1 MLNQFVGQEMP
12 ELQKKKEQIVQQNAQ
27 AAKALKRVEDD
38 ILIGLT
44 KNENIADILEDD
56 ELIHILD
63 DATAT
68 SEDIKIRQEES
79 KVTEAEIDKTR
90 EMYRPVAYRASVLF
104 FTIIDLSAIDPM
116 YQYSLQWFAGL
127 FGSSIDN
134 SPKSKTNNAAER
146 IQFLNSY
153 FTLALYENVC
163 RSLFEKHKL
172 LFSLIL
178 CVKIL
183 FGDNRMDA
191 DEWRFFLAGATGQI
205 DVVPNPTDWLGDLEW
220 GETYKQL
227 YCMNQQLPSLKGI
240 DQYFIDNHLK
250 FKVLFDSNE
259 PENLPMP
266 DHWDK
271 IDYFQK
277 MIILKSIRADKIPFA
292 VQNYVTEKIGKQFI
306 EPPTFSIAK
315 SFLESSTTTPLIFVL
330 SAGSDPVAD
339 FKRFAEEKNMGKKCD
354 SISLGRGQGKKA
366 ENCINENASR
376 GGWALLMN
384 CHLATSF
391 MPKLESIVENLDD
404 SNHRDFRLWMT
415 SMPSAAFPVSVLQNS
430 VKMTLEPP
438 SGLK

>member
-1 MLNQFVGQEMP
+1 M
-12 ELQKKKEQIVQQNAQ
+12 
-27 AAKALKRVEDD
+27 
-38 ILIGLT
+38 
-44 KNENIADILEDD
+44 
-56 ELIHILD
+56 
-63 DATAT
+63 
-68 SEDIKIRQEES
+68 
-79 KVTEAEIDKTR
+79 TEAEIDKTR

-134 SPKSKTNNAAER
+134 SPKSKTNNAQER
-146 IQFLNSY
+146 IGFLNNF
-153 FTLALYENVC
+153 FTLQLYENIC

-183 FGDNRMDA
+183 FGEGKMDG

-227 YCMNQQLPSLKGI
+227 FCMSKLPSLNGVDKF
-240 DQYFIDNHLK
+240 FIENHSK

-266 DHWDK
+266 GDWDK
-271 IDYFQK
+271 KDYFQK
-277 MIILKSIRADKIPFA
+277 MIILKSIRPDKIPFA
-292 VQNYVTEKIGKQFI
+292 VQNYVSEKIGKQFI

-315 SFLESSTTTPLIFVL
+315 SFQESSTTTPLIFVL

-391 MPKLESIVENLDD
+391 MPKLENIVENLDD

-415 SMPSAAFPVSVLQNS
+415 SMPSGAFPVSVLQNS